1 MASSTKYVDPAFH
14 GVGQKVGTEI
24 WRIENFQPVPLPKA
38 DYGKFYFGDSYIVL
52 QTTSGKG
59 GAYLYDIH
67 FWIGKESSQDE
78 AGTAA
83 IKTVELDAVLGGRA
97 VQHRELQGFE
107 SDKFLSYFKPCI
119 IPLEGGFASGF
130 KKPDEDIFETRLY
143 ICRGK
148 RVVRMKQIPFARSSL
163 NHDDVFILD
172 TEKKIY
178 QFNGANSN
186 IQERAK
192 ALEVVQFLKDKYHE
206 GTCDVAIID
215 DGKLQ
220 AESDSGEFWVLFGG
234 FAPIGKKVV
243 TEDDV
248 VLEASPAKLYSIND
262 GQLKLEE
269 STLSKAMLENYKC
282 YLLDCGD
289 EVFVWVGRVTQ
300 IEERKAASKTA
311 EDFIASQNR
320 PKTTRITQ
328 VIQGYE
334 PLSFKSNFESW
345 PAGNAAGASSGEEG
359 RGKVAALLK
368 QQGVDLKGVSK
379 GSPTIEEAV
388 PLLESGGKLEV
399 WRINGSAKN
408 IVPKE
413 EIGKF
418 YSGDCYI
425 VLYTYHSS
433 DKKEDYF
440 LTCWIGKDSIQVMK
454 FSQIIPQKFISV
466 ILNCNIVLVSYT
478 IGSYLIQVFAKLDE
492 KKVLYL
498 MYIDDQIMATRL
510 ANTMW
515 SSLKGRPVQGR
526 IFQGKEPPQFIA
538 LFQPMIVLKGGIS
551 SGYKK
556 FIAEKNLSDETY
568 TADGIA
574 LIQVSGISVHNS
586 KAIQVD
592 AVATSL
598 NSTDCFILQ
607 SGNSLFIWNGSSCT
621 FEQQQWAARI
631 AEFLKP
637 GVAIKHV
644 KEGTES
650 SAFWFAIGG
659 KQSFISKKSP
669 QDIVRDPHLYS
680 FLFKKGKLKV
690 SEIFNYSQ
698 DDLMTE
704 DMLIL
709 DTHAEVFVWIGQS
722 VDSKDKQTAFEVGQ
736 KYIDLAVSLEG
747 LPPDLP
753 LYRITEGNEPCF
765 FTTYFCWDSAKTLVQ
780 GNSFQKKLAHLF
792 GTSMHSSESKSSAVN
807 HDGPRQRASALA
819 ALSSAFNPSSTKITS
834 SKSSR
839 SGQGS
844 QRAAAVAA
852 LSSVLTAEQKKGESE
867 TLTAR
872 FNRNESS
879 DPTGTV
885 DDFLP
890 LPLRAYLVRV
900 PLPRGPNHP
909 MSLNLNYYAS
919 IDAKVMQFDISSPEI
934 AGQALTFLLKMKSP
948 PSHYSVKTE
957 SVGSDLGDS
966 VELSAEKETMDD
978 ASVSQSNG
986 AEAAVQDPET
996 GTNGDET
1003 TFSYE
1008 RLKTKSSNPVHGI
1021 DYKQREAYL
1030 SDAEFETVLGMTKE
1044 AFYRQPKWK
1053 QDMQKR
1059 KLDLF

>member
-130 KKPDEDIFETRLY
+130 KKPDVDIFETRLY

-334 PLSFKSNFESW
+334 PHSFKSNFESW

-440 LTCWIGKDSIQVMK
+440 LTCWIGKDSIQ
-454 FSQIIPQKFISV
+454 
-466 ILNCNIVLVSYT
+466 
-478 IGSYLIQVFAKLDE
+478 
-492 KKVLYL
+492 
-498 MYIDDQIMATRL
+498 DDQIMATRL

-568 TADGIA
+568 TADSIA

-659 KQSFISKKSP
+659 KQSFISKKNP

-792 GTSMHSSESKSSAVN
+792 GTSMHSLESKSSAVN

-885 DDFLP
+885 DD
-890 LPLRAYLVRV
+890 
-900 PLPRGPNHP
+900 
-909 MSLNLNYYAS
+909 
-919 IDAKVMQFDISSPEI
+919 
-934 AGQALTFLLKMKSP
+934 
-948 PSHYSVKTE
+948 SVKTE

-966 VELSAEKETMDD
+966 VELSAEKETMDDD